1 MKLMQKYFT
10 KIILCSLLTLLPQAT
25 FAYSNADLAIVQKG
39 ASCPGGD
46 LSGAD
51 LSGYNLAGRNFSG
64 ADFTEA
70 RLEDTNLD

>member
-51 LSGYNLAGRNFSG
+51 VAG
-64 ADFTEA
+64 
-70 RLEDTNLD
+70 